1 MKKNNKGI
9 TLVALA
15 VTIIVLIILAGV
27 SIRMAVGDNGIL
39 SESKR
44 TKENAIL
51 AQTEKE
57 TQLNE
62 LYIQLAEG
70 EASGEENYDS
80 LRALAEFRKG
90 VADAIGEA
98 GGNKPAY
105 AAALSQFQEAIKAL
119 KGEDTTDAT
128 ATAADIAEGKTA
140 YIRTGKVTGT
150 NVNKYTQVDLNNSYN
165 KGVEAGKTEIAKE
178 VLTTYKYFGYSGT
191 NNDKSFKISSGADN
205 AIMVFSVCRIGSN
218 NQTLYHPE
226 NINVTTTQGTATKL
240 YGNQNHSSY
249 GSNNEYRHCHDTYV
263 YKLENCSNATVTIT
277 GTYTYVIQD
286 AVFYGSA
293 TTYNTTVT
301 TKSVTIPD
309 NASACYI
316 VANICRTG
324 SSNQTVY
331 DPSVT
336 LSTTKGDVMNLY
348 SERKHTSNGSNNEY
362 KHSRWTYIYKLTNCE
377 GATISIDGTYN
388 DIDSVTVLPMGI

>member
-1 MKKNNKGI
+1 MRKVKVKQEKGI

-128 ATAADIAEGKTA
+128 ASAEDIAEGKTA
-140 YIRTGKVTGT
+140 YVSGGKVTGT
-150 NVNKYTQVDLNNSYN
+150 NVNKYTQAQYDENYNNGYN
-165 KGVEAGKTEIAKE
+165 AGSNIIPNSVTFSMVIN
-178 VLTTYKYFGYSGT
+178 YKYGINDGGSVSSISFPCSGYTKASVSTGVNYFWFGT
-191 NNDKSFKISSGADN
+191 SFKSNGDGIDPTMDN
-205 AIMVFSVCRIGSN
+205 KSARN
-218 NQTLYHPE
+218 
-226 NINVTTTQGTATKL
+226 A
-240 YGNQNHSSY
+240 SSY
-249 GSNNEYRHCHDTYV
+249 
-263 YKLENCSNATVTIT
+263 TIPT
-277 GTYTYVIQD
+277 GTQVLYVGLKNHQ
-286 AVFYGSA
+286 
-293 TTYNTTVT
+293 
-301 TKSVTIPD
+301 KSDQWV
-309 NASACYI
+309 
-316 VANICRTG
+316 
-324 SSNQTVY
+324 Q
-331 DPSVT
+331 VT
-336 LSTTKGDVMNLY
+336 LTK
-348 SERKHTSNGSNNEY
+348 
-362 KHSRWTYIYKLTNCE
+362 
-377 GATISIDGTYN
+377 
-388 DIDSVTVLPMGI
+388 